1 MTEENIRTYRANV
14 QAKAQEIRDLVTEV
28 FSLLPNAADER
39 QKEIFQ
45 EKLQQVTRKC
55 EFMHEMF
62 GTNLVP
68 KPLREITQ
76 KLQHWRLN
84 LTDGGCIRRIAELLG
99 PISSINGEEED
110 ADSFV
115 AIFEKH
121 REDKTLQDCL
131 DELIKALEKLLTEG
145 DETLNAQAARELQR
159 VLDQLKKRKGKSL
172 PDLQPWVDY
181 ALTSIATLADFYH
194 GTPVATLIF
203 GALIAAKNSQVRLDH
218 LFRDS
223 AREYFESLKLTRQA
237 KWEENFQAKLKAASV
252 AEITKALESPGGLKS
267 LPDPSGNLALPPSPE
282 AQPDR

>member
-1 MTEENIRTYRANV
+1 
-14 QAKAQEIRDLVTEV
+14 
-28 FSLLPNAADER
+28 LPNAADER
-39 QKEIFQ
+39 HKEVFE
-45 EKLQQVTRKC
+45 EKLQCVTRKC
-55 EFMHEMF
+55 EAMHDMF
-62 GTNLVP
+62 GANLVP

-76 KLQHWRLN
+76 KLQHWRSN
-84 LTDGGCIRRIAELLG
+84 LTDGGCTRRIAELLG
-99 PISSINGEEED
+99 PISSINGEEEED

-159 VLDQLKKRKGKSL
+159 VLEELKKRKGKSL

-223 AREYFESLKLTRQA
+223 TREYFESLKLTRQA
-237 KWEENFQAKLKAASV
+237 KWEEDFQAKLKAASV
-252 AEITKALESPGGLKS
+252 EEITKALESRGGLKS
-267 LPDPSGNLALPPSPE
+267 LPAPAEGLALLPAPKT
-282 AQPDR
+282 QPDP